1 MSEPTDGEY
10 DGVISKQ
17 GVGEKMAISE
27 SVVKNACVGT
37 ERIEN
42 PLGIRNF
49 FSEEQFERISELM
62 YPKRADEGSYLFW
75 EGEPT
80 GKLYYIRSGKVKLR
94 KSTEDGKDFIL
105 SILQAGDMLCEP
117 EDGMRAVHSFSA
129 EVIEN
134 ADIGVI
140 QWKDL
145 EILLYRHGDFA
156 VRFMNWM
163 ALMHRVTESKFRD
176 LLLFGKPG
184 ALASTLIRMA
194 NSYGIA
200 TADGIRISLKLTNAE
215 LADFIGTTRESVNR
229 MLSGLKEEGTIDIRK
244 GRIVILSLQALKN
257 ICHCPVCPSCP
268 KEVCR
273 I

>member
-1 MSEPTDGEY
+1 METATVTKVNPGNQAACGEHA
-10 DGVISKQ
+10 G
-17 GVGEKMAISE
+17 
-27 SVVKNACVGT
+27 
-37 ERIEN
+37 N
-42 PLGIRNF
+42 PLGIDNF
-49 FSEEQFERISELM
+49 FSADQFARLQELM
-62 YPKRADEGSYLFW
+62 YPKRMEAGGYLFW

-80 GKLYYIRSGKVKLR
+80 GKLYYLKSGRVKLR
-94 KSTEDGKDFIL
+94 KSTDDGKDFIL

-117 EDGMRAVHSFSA
+117 EDGMKAVHSFSA
-129 EVIEN
+129 EVIED
-134 ADIGVI
+134 AELGVI

-163 ALMHRVTESKFRD
+163 ALMHRVTDSKFRD

-184 ALASTLIRMA
+184 ALASTLIRLA
-194 NSYGIA
+194 NSYGVA
-200 TADGIRISLKLTNAE
+200 SPDGIKIGIKLTHAE

-229 MLSGLKEEGTIDIRK
+229 MLNGFKADGTIDIRK
-244 GRIVILSLQALKN
+244 GRIVILRLSALQA
-257 ICHCPVCPSCP
+257 ICHCPACPSCP

>member
-1 MSEPTDGEY
+1 MSVEAIERNG
-10 DGVISKQ
+10 KAA
-17 GVGEKMAISE
+17 EKT
-27 SVVKNACVGT
+27 N
-37 ERIEN
+37 N
-42 PLGIRNF
+42 PLGIDNF
-49 FSEEQFERISELM
+49 FSEEQFERLQELM
-62 YPKRADEGSYLFW
+62 YPKQAEAGSYLFW

-80 GKLYYIRSGKVKLR
+80 GKLYYIKSGKVKLR
-94 KSTEDGKDFIL
+94 KSTEEGKDFIL
-105 SILQAGDMLCEP
+105 SILQAGDLLCEP

-129 EVIEN
+129 EVVEN

-145 EILLYRHGDFA
+145 EILLYRHGEFA

-163 ALMHRVTESKFRD
+163 ALMHRVTDSKFRD

-184 ALASTLIRMA
+184 ALASTLIRLA
-194 NSYGIA
+194 NTYGVA
-200 TADGIRISLKLTNAE
+200 GPDGIRIRLKLTNSE

-229 MLSGLKEEGTIDIRK
+229 MLSGLRDEGTIDIRK
-244 GRIVILSLQALKN
+244 GRIVILSLNALKQ
-257 ICHCPVCPSCP
+257 ICHCPSCPACP

>member
-1 MSEPTDGEY
+1 
-10 DGVISKQ
+10 
-17 GVGEKMAISE
+17 MAISE
-27 SVVKNACVGT
+27 TVLMKGACAAT
-37 ERIEN
+37 ERKEN
-42 PLGIRNF
+42 PLGIQSF
-49 FSEEQFERISELM
+49 FSAEQFERIAELM
-62 YPKRADEGSYLFW
+62 YPKRAEAGSYLFW

-105 SILQAGDMLCEP
+105 SILQAGDMICEP
-117 EDGMRAVHSFSA
+117 EDGTRAVHSFSA
-129 EVIEN
+129 EVMEN
-134 ADIGVI
+134 ADIGVV

-176 LLLFGKPG
+176 LLLYGKPG

-194 NSYGIA
+194 NTYGVMG
-200 TADGIRISLKLTNAE
+200 ADGIRISLKLTNAE
-215 LADFIGTTRESVNR
+215 LAEFIGTTRESVNR
-229 MLSGLKEEGTIDIRK
+229 MLNGLKEEGTIDIRK
-244 GRIVILSLQALKN
+244 GRIVILNLNALKSM
-257 ICHCPVCPSCP
+257 CHCPACPACP

>member
-1 MSEPTDGEY
+1 MAMSET
-10 DGVISKQ
+10 VLKQ
-17 GVGEKMAISE
+17 DCTE
-27 SVVKNACVGT
+27 T
-37 ERIEN
+37 ERKDN
-42 PLGIRNF
+42 PLGIKNF
-49 FSEEQFERISELM
+49 FSEEQFERIVELM
-62 YPKRADEGSYLFW
+62 YPKRAESGSCLFW

-129 EVIEN
+129 EVIES

-163 ALMHRVTESKFRD
+163 ALMNRVTESKFRD

-184 ALASTLIRMA
+184 ALASTLIRLA
-194 NSYGIA
+194 NSYGVVCR
-200 TADGIRISLKLTNAE
+200 DGIWISLKLTNAE
-215 LADFIGTTRESVNR
+215 IADFIGTTRESVNR
-229 MLSGLKEEGTIDIRK
+229 MLSGLKEDGAVDIRK
-244 GRIVILSLQALKN
+244 GHIVIRNLKLLKD
-257 ICHCPVCPSCP
+257 ICHCPECPGCP

>member
-1 MSEPTDGEY
+1 MA
-10 DGVISKQ
+10 
-17 GVGEKMAISE
+17 KMT
-27 SVVKNACVGT
+27 GT
-37 ERIEN
+37 AWRRTKTAEAADN
-42 PLGIRNF
+42 PLGIDRF
-49 FSEEQFERISELM
+49 FPADQFERIRELM
-62 YPKRADEGSYLFW
+62 YPRRAEAGTYLFW

-80 GKLYYIRSGKVKLR
+80 GKLYYIHSGKVKLR
-94 KSTEDGKDFIL
+94 KSTEDGRDFIL

-129 EVIEN
+129 EVIED
-134 ADIGVI
+134 AELGVI
-140 QWKDL
+140 QWSDL

-184 ALASTLIRMA
+184 ALASTLIRLA
-194 NSYGIA
+194 NSYGIMGP
-200 TADGIRISLKLTNAE
+200 DGITISIKLTNAE
-215 LADFIGTTRESVNR
+215 LAEFIGTTRESVNR
-229 MLSGLKEEGTIDIRK
+229 MLNGLRDEGAIDIRK
-244 GRIVILSLQALKN
+244 GRIVIRNLAALQS
-257 ICHCPVCPSCP
+257 ICQCPACPGCP